1 MRSVPDP
8 LSTRTILHLLFHAF
22 YVVQAAAVLT
32 PSNSTHPGSSG
43 QPASLQR
50 AIVKEVPC
58 SDLHWELR
66 SPQTDG
72 QATAANASDSLTPSN
87 TYTDSLSYSES
98 WPSFLEQILPTTQ
111 PLSTTNS
118 QRNCDKD
125 VPLERALVFE
135 KEEERRPS
143 LARYLGYH
151 IMRTTFHPQNIV
163 NPRCA
168 MQGYDNHFFL
178 CMYTIKFCLL
188 PCKVLHANLSTD
200 VRCNVP

>member
-1 MRSVPDP
+1 M
-8 LSTRTILHLLFHAF
+8 
-22 YVVQAAAVLT
+22 LT
-32 PSNSTHPGSSG
+32 PSNSAHPGSSG
-43 QPASLQR
+43 RPASLKR

-87 TYTDSLSYSES
+87 TYTDSLSYNES
-98 WPSFLEQILPTTQ
+98 WPSFSEQTPPTTQ
-111 PLSTTNS
+111 PPPTTNS
-118 QRNCDKD
+118 QRSCDKD

-143 LARYLGYH
+143 LVRYLGYH
-151 IMRTTFHPQNIV
+151 IMRTQNIV
-163 NPRCA
+163 NPQCA

-188 PCKVLHANLSTD
+188 PCKVLHANLSTE
-200 VRCNVP
+200 VRYNVP